1 MIKKSREKE
10 MTLTEKCGIILLLCT
25 ITFMV
30 FSETITIH
38 NPDGTVSVCEYNE
51 QTKVMV
57 CW

>member
-10 MTLTEKCGIILLLCT
+10 MTLTEKCAIILMLCT

-30 FSETITIH
+30 FSKTITIH
-38 NPDGTVSVCEYNE
+38 NPDGTISVCEYNE